1 MIRRSLASL
10 GRSLYV
16 RLVLPRAVNRP
27 HMARIAVILAS
38 GKNLRPGI
46 QSSGRAQYT
55 TKKALSQKN
64 AILVGSEA
72 RKDMRLPEA
81 SAGTELPLSPMA
93 TNSSFSF
100 KLSFPL
106 SAPESH
112 VPQQISFPLPTARLR

>member
-38 GKNLRPGI
+38 GKNFRPGI

-55 TKKALSQKN
+55 TKKPLSQKN

-72 RKDMRLPEA
+72 RKDARLPET
-81 SAGTELPLSPMA
+81 SAGIVLPLSPMA

-100 KLSFPL
+100 KPSFPPT
-106 SAPESH
+106 APEGCE
-112 VPQQISFPLPTARLR
+112 PQEISFLRPAARLR

>member
-16 RLVLPRAVNRP
+16 RLVLPRAVNRT

-38 GKNLRPGI
+38 GKNFRPGI

-55 TKKALSQKN
+55 TKKPLSQKN

-72 RKDMRLPEA
+72 RKGARLPDT
-81 SAGTELPLSPMA
+81 SAGIV
-93 TNSSFSF
+93 
-100 KLSFPL
+100 FPL
-106 SAPESH
+106 LL
-112 VPQQISFPLPTARLR
+112 VNTTSFFFFMPFF

>member
-27 HMARIAVILAS
+27 HMARMAVIMAS
-38 GKNLRPGI
+38 GKKFRPGI

-55 TKKALSQKN
+55 TKKPLSQKN

-72 RKDMRLPEA
+72 RKDARLPET
-81 SAGTELPLSPMA
+81 SADLVCRLLLEKK
-93 TNSSFSF
+93 NSSFSF
-100 KLSFPL
+100 KPRS
-106 SAPESH
+106 
-112 VPQQISFPLPTARLR
+112 